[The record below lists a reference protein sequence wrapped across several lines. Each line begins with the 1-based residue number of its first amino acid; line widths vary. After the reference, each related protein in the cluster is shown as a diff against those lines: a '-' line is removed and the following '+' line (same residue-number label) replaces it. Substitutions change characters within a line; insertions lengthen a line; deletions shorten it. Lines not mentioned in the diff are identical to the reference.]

1 MIFRHDRASRGGGVL
16 VAIRESIHVERLQ
29 VPDGIEIL
37 SLKLH
42 LDKILILST
51 VYIQPNSDLG
61 HYQIVLNHFSDVLKF
76 SHDCVFVG
84 DFNLPDIIWST
95 LASSSSISQYYCDFI
110 FDNNLIQY
118 VESPT
123 HVKGN
128 ILDLIISNSFNLID
142 NISINCS
149 HKSLSSDHF
158 MISFEISLHNT
169 LSLPTNETLYAK
181 LISPVCPCFSLIVIS
196 LIVTHLMT
204 LNTYGPPFRRKF
216 LKL

>member
-1 MIFRHDRASRGGGVL
+1 MIFQHDRASRGGGVL

-29 VPDGIEIL
+29 VPDGI

-51 VYIQPNSDLG
+51 VHIQPNSDLG
-61 HYQIVLNHFSDVLKF
+61 HYQIVLNHFSDLLKF

-95 LASSSSISQYYCDFI
+95 LASSFSISQYYCDFI
-110 FDNNLIQY
+110 FDNNSM
-118 VESPT
+118 VNPPT

-169 LSLPTNETLYAK
+169 LSLPTNETLILAK
-181 LISPVCPCFSLIVIS
+181 LFSLVCPCFSLIVIS
-196 LIVTHLMT
+196 LIITHLMT
-204 LNTYGPPFRRKF
+204 LNAYGPPFRRKF